1 MTRKPPKVRVH
12 APRLAREQRVD
23 EILVAA
29 RDVFCE
35 KGYEG
40 TAVAEIAERLGIV
53 EGTIYKYFATKRELL
68 LKMLEYWY
76 EQIFGDYTRD
86 LEGVRGHRERL
97 RLLVWRHLRTVRDW
111 PLLCRLMFREVRTES
126 DYRGTAL
133 HAMNR
138 RYTQLLMD
146 VIAEGQAAQV
156 FRADLPL
163 PLLRDLVYGGIEHCT
178 WNYIVET
185 AAAGSRS
192 GAENAVGGRGK
203 SRGALDVDVLA
214 DQITAIVCDGIERP
228 GRAAQRSDAEQL
240 RRIAARLDAWQPTH
254 TREAP

>member
-1 MTRKPPKVRVH
+1 MTRKPPRVRVH

-35 KGYEG
+35 KGYEA
-40 TAVAEIAERLGIV
+40 TAVAEIADRLGVV

-68 LKMLEYWY
+68 LKVLEHWY
-76 EQIFGDYTRD
+76 EQMFGDYARD
-86 LEGVRGHRERL
+86 LEGVRGHRARL

-111 PLLCRLMFREVRTES
+111 PLLCRLMFREVRSEG
-126 DYRGTAL
+126 DYHGTTL

-146 VIAEGQAAQV
+146 VIAEGQTAQV

-178 WNYIVET
+178 WNYIVKT
-185 AAAGSRS
+185 AAANGQ
-192 GAENAVGGRGK
+192 RGN
-203 SRGALDVDVLA
+203 SRGALDVDALA
-214 DQITAIVCDGIERP
+214 DQITAVVCDGIERP
-228 GRAAQRSDAEQL
+228 GRTVQRNDAEQL
-240 RRIAARLDAWQPTH
+240 RRIAARLDAVQDQ
-254 TREAP
+254 TRKETA